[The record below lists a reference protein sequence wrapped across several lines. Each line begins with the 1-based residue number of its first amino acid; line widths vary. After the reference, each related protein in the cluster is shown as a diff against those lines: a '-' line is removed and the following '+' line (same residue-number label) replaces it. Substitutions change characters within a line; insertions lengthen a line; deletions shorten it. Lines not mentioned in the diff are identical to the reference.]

1 MTSGKKLQSEKI
13 GIKIIIYA
21 NNKNIWFD
29 NRMKLNTAFNDLII
43 IVFLINISL
52 NKYLDFPQKRKVC

>member
-29 NRMKLNTAFNDLII
+29 NRMKLNTASNDLII

>member
-13 GIKIIIYA
+13 GIEIIIYA

-29 NRMKLNTAFNDLII
+29 NRMKLNTASNDLII
-43 IVFLINISL
+43 IVVFNQYISI
-52 NKYLDFPQKRKVC
+52 